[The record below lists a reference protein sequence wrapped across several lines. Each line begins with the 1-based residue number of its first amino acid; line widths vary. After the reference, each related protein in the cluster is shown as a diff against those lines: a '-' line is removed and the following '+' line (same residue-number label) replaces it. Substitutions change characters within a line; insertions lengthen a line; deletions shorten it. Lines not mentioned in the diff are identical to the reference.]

1 MKRLGLGM
9 PYRPGMDRRRFL
21 LTSLAGALTAPRV
34 AEGQQAGK
42 MSRIGVLMN
51 LFPPDADPP
60 QALRQ
65 GLRDLGYVE
74 GQNLVIDW
82 RYQLGRGDRLS
93 TLAAELVRLKPDVI
107 VADATGAVRA
117 AMQATSNIPIVMA
130 SSADAVESG
139 LVSNLGRPG
148 RNVTGV
154 TIMLEEMSAKRLQ
167 LLKDAVPNVTRVA
180 VLWDPALPWHLAML
194 KRVEA
199 AAPSLR
205 LQPIAIAVRNRGDLG
220 NAFAEITS
228 ARVDALF
235 VSETMTP
242 TAQRQII
249 DFAAK
254 KRQPTMFLN
263 RDYVTAGG
271 LMSYAPDFSDAFR
284 RAAQYVLKI
293 LKGARPGDLPVEQPT
308 KFELIIN
315 LKTAKAL
322 GLTIPPS
329 LLARADQIIE

>member
-1 MKRLGLGM
+1 VPLQLIGLAIV
-9 PYRPGMDRRRFL
+9 L
-21 LTSLAGALTAPRV
+21 SISLTFVPLAAWAQ
-34 AEGQQAGK
+34 QQAGK
-42 MSRIGVLMN
+42 LSRIGVLLN
-51 LFPPDADPP
+51 LYPTDADPP

-82 RYQLGRGDRLS
+82 RYQLGRADRLP

-107 VADATGAVRA
+107 VADATGSVRA
-117 AMQATSNIPIVMA
+117 AMQVTSTIPIVMA
-130 SSADAVESG
+130 SSADAVGTG
-139 LVSNLGRPG
+139 LVANLGRPG

-154 TIMLEEMSAKRLQ
+154 TIMLQEMSTKRLQ
-167 LLKDAVPNVTRVA
+167 LLKEAVPNVSRVA
-180 VLWDPALPWHLAML
+180 VLWDPALPWHPVMVKEL
-194 KRVEA
+194 EA

-205 LQPIAIAVRNRGDLG
+205 LQPVAIAVRSRDDFG
-220 NAFAEITS
+220 NAFAEIAS

-242 TAQRQII
+242 TARRQIV

-254 KRQPTMFLN
+254 NRQPTMFMN
-263 RDYVTAGG
+263 RDYVAAGG

-284 RAAQYVLKI
+284 HAAKYVDKI

-308 KFELIIN
+308 KFELVIN

-322 GLTIPPS
+322 GLTIPQS
-329 LLARADQIIE
+329 LLVRADEIIQ